1 MKARIAKMVAPC
13 KIEIFEEEIP
23 EPQEGEFLVKVIA
36 CGLCHSDVPFYR
48 GKKDPTR
55 RSGGA
60 ASAESGSIFP
70 YPIGHELNGV
80 VEAVGP
86 GVSGFKM
93 GDRVGGLVFASFAT
107 HVMCRVG
114 SHVGKIAEGVPL
126 DTTLAEPLMCI
137 TNIVRAANPEI
148 GDYVAVVGTG
158 FMGLL
163 TIAGLSH
170 CPVRE
175 VIAIDLV
182 EERLQLAKEMGATKT
197 VNPKKQDPVAA
208 VTEITGGHGAD
219 VAIDITGRY
228 AGLALA
234 TKIIKPRR
242 GKILA
247 PSFYAE
253 PEMVDIGPELLSKV
267 PIIHSVHPG
276 YSQDYARDVEAG
288 VWAAQKG
295 IMPIEKL
302 ITHRFKLDELNKAF
316 ETLVSNPPGFIKGV
330 VIMD

>member
-1 MKARIAKMVAPC
+1 MRARIAKIVAPC
-13 KIEIFEEEIP
+13 KIEIFEEEMP
-23 EPQEGEFLVKVIA
+23 EPKEGEFLVKVIA
-36 CGLCHSDVPFYR
+36 CGLCHSDVPFYQ
-48 GKKDPTR
+48 GAKDPTR
-55 RSGGA
+55 RGGADASASGG
-60 ASAESGSIFP
+60 IFP

-80 VEAVGP
+80 VVAVGP
-86 GVSGFKM
+86 GVKDFKV

-107 HVMCRVG
+107 HVMCRVD
-114 SHVGKIAEGVPL
+114 SLVGKIVEDVPM

-148 GDYVAVVGTG
+148 GDYVAVVGAG

-182 EERLQLAKEMGATKT
+182 DERLQLAKEMGATRT
-197 VNPKKQDPVAA
+197 INPQKEDPVAA
-208 VTEITGGHGAD
+208 VMEITGGHGAD

-234 TKIIKPRR
+234 TKIIKVQR

-247 PSFYAE
+247 PSFYTK
-253 PEMVDIGPELLSKV
+253 PETIDIGPELLSKV

-276 YSQDYARDVEAG
+276 YSFDYARDVEAG
-288 VWAAQKG
+288 VWAAKRG
-295 IMPIEKL
+295 ILPIEKL
-302 ITHRFKLDELNKAF
+302 ITHRFKLDELPKAF
-316 ETLVSNPPGFIKGV
+316 ELLVSNPPGFIKGV
-330 VIMD
+330 VVMD